1 MKRKR
6 LLCFVAVLIAATAS
20 AQQGPPTDPGA
31 TQTPDLVEVVKLIP
45 TIKLDVRYAGTNN
58 WAKRKFYNQARAFVQ
73 RPAALALQRAQAKLL
88 PMGYSLLLFDGY
100 RPWRITKQFW
110 DLMPD
115 SLKHFVANPAQGSKH
130 NRGCAVD
137 VSLYDLKA
145 GREVPMPSEYDET
158 TARAYPNYT
167 GGTAEARRLRDL
179 LRATL
184 EAEGF
189 AVYEYEWWHYDYRDW
204 QLYPVLDI
212 PFEDIP

>member
-1 MKRKR
+1 MKQRFS
-6 LLCFVAVLIAATAS
+6 LFLASLVVAVALH
-20 AQQGPPTDPGA
+20 AQQGPPADPRA
-31 TQTPDLVEVVKLIP
+31 TRTPDLVELVKIIP
-45 TIKLDVRYAGTNN
+45 TIKLDVKYATDGN
-58 WAKRKFYNQARAFVQ
+58 WAKRKFYDQPRAFLQ

-88 PMGYSLLLFDGY
+88 PMGYSLLVFDGY

-115 SLKHFVANPAQGSKH
+115 SLKHFVANPAEGSKH

-137 VSLYDLKA
+137 ISLFDLKT
-145 GREVPMPSEYDET
+145 GREVPMPSAYDET
-158 TARAYPNYT
+158 TERAYPTYT
-167 GGTAEARRLRDL
+167 GGTPENRRLRDL

-189 AVYEYEWWHYDYRDW
+189 AVYQYEWWHFDYRDW

-212 PFEDIP
+212 PFDKL